1 MSLVTSDDECQP
13 PDRRLVLVGCAST
26 SPGLF
31 FEIREKRNGCA
42 ADVFVLVGQI
52 AQAALVEGTATNV
65 VVLLEP
71 FEGRRVSACESQ
83 RPISKHPLGV
93 DDVSDDF
100 FDAPLAIR
108 VAKL

>member
-1 MSLVTSDDECQP
+1 MVSLVTRDDEGQP
-13 PDRRLVLVGCAST
+13 PDRHLVLVGRAST
-26 SPGLF
+26 SPGF
-31 FEIREKRNGCA
+31 VIEVREKQNGCA

-52 AQAALVEGTATNV
+52 AQAALVERTATNV

-83 RPISKHPLGV
+83 PPISKHPLGV

-100 FDAPLAIR
+100 FD
-108 VAKL
+108 